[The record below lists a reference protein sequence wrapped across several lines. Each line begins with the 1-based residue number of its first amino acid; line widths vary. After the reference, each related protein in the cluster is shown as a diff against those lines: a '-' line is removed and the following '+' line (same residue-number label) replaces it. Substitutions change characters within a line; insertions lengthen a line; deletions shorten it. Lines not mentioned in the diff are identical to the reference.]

1 MVSNLV
7 VPISICLFTIQAV
20 AGLFWD
26 FTRPT
31 NNAGQAAAGGAFLG
45 AAGLLTLCW
54 VKDNCRGK
62 REINHSKNVSWIKY
76 MHFDMIYIY
85 LICFTLTCSL
95 LFDFGVKLFCRR
107 FGVWTNTH

>member
-1 MVSNLV
+1 MIFKLV
-7 VPISICLFTIQAV
+7 VPITICLCTIQAV

-62 REINHSKNVSWIKY
+62 READHSKNVSWNKY
-76 MHFDMIYIY
+76 KICLDIFPFYFIRNRFHIY
-85 LICFTLTCSL
+85 LFNII
-95 LFDFGVKLFCRR
+95 
-107 FGVWTNTH
+107 

>member
-1 MVSNLV
+1 MIFKLV
-7 VPISICLFTIQAV
+7 VPITICLFTIQAV

-62 REINHSKNVSWIKY
+62 READHSKNVSWNKY
-76 MHFDMIYIY
+76 KIYFHSISIIIRNRFLIY
-85 LICFTLTCSL
+85 LFNII
-95 LFDFGVKLFCRR
+95 
-107 FGVWTNTH
+107 

>member
-1 MVSNLV
+1 MVFKLV
-7 VPISICLFTIQAV
+7 VLIAICLFTVQAV

-62 REINHSKNVSWIKY
+62 READYSKNVIKNAYIHLHIFSYYFIRNRFHTYFFIIIFCCWI
-76 MHFDMIYIY
+76 I
-85 LICFTLTCSL
+85 L
-95 LFDFGVKLFCRR
+95 
-107 FGVWTNTH
+107 